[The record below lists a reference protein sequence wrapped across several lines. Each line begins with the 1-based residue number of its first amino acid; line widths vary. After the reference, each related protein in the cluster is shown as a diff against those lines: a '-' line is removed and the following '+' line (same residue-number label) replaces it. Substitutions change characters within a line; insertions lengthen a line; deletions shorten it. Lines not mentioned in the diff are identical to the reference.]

1 MNLDILP
8 MSQSISFNA
17 RNSDFIALVISC
29 FVLFMMLLNDCLSS
43 GVMNIGIR
51 HFCWDT
57 VLVLTQHFIKSI
69 KFDLHLD
76 EKLTKSSS
84 KGFPEIPHGCLS
96 REGVVKNSD
105 SLNSILQLWI
115 STSRLKCGK
124 WYRFA
129 RHGHQILCRCSDE
142 SFIKKEK

>member
-1 MNLDILP
+1 

-17 RNSDFIALVISC
+17 CNFDFIALVISC
-29 FVLFMMLLNDCLSS
+29 FVLFMMLLNDCLSP

-57 VLVLTQHFIKSI
+57 VLVLAQHFIKSI

-84 KGFPEIPHGCLS
+84 KDCPKYHTDVFHVRELLKTLILS
-96 REGVVKNSD
+96 TPFSSCEFLHQD
-105 SLNSILQLWI
+105 W
-115 STSRLKCGK
+115 CGK
-124 WYRFA
+124 WYCFA

>member
-1 MNLDILP
+1 

-17 RNSDFIALVISC
+17 CNFDFIALVISC

-57 VLVLTQHFIKSI
+57 VLVLAQHFIKSI

-84 KGFPEIPHGCLS
+84 KGLPEIPHGCLS
-96 REGVVKNSD
+96 RELLKT
-105 SLNSILQLWI
+105 LIL
-115 STSRLKCGK
+115 STPFSSCEFLHQDWCGK

-129 RHGHQILCRCSDE
+129 RHGHQILCRCSNE